1 MSTPVSYYFKSA
13 CTIGGILSLIIG
25 VFDYK
30 SNYKA
35 LLVGY
40 AFITIVIVLILL
52 DLYAAGA
59 DSITNFGQVNAAM
72 IWMNAFPF
80 IIILISIICL
90 FFILGQHGDKID
102 ELYVSMKYYEKCSN
116 ALLTLIVIIT
126 IYSSAVVPLI
136 IKDNT
141 FNWPI
146 LDVDIPFVL
155 LFFALWFFGY
165 VVVIRDILKYNTTD
179 ERNEYYMTLT
189 GENEPEKY

>member
-1 MSTPVSYYFKSA
+1 MSSKIPVSYYFKSA

-30 SNYKA
+30 SNYTA

-40 AFITIVIVLILL
+40 AFISIVIVNILL
-52 DLYAAGA
+52 DLSVYFKYNT
-59 DSITNFGQVNAAM
+59 DQVNAALV
-72 IWMNAFPF
+72 WMNAFPF

-90 FFILGQHGDKID
+90 FFILGQHSDQID
-102 ELYVSMKYYEKCSN
+102 GLYVSMQYYEKCSN

-126 IYSSAVVPLI
+126 IYSSAIVPLI
-136 IKDNT
+136 IKNNVTDL
-141 FNWPI
+141 PI

-179 ERNEYYMTLT
+179 ERNEYYMTLA

>member
-1 MSTPVSYYFKSA
+1 MSTSISYYFKSA

-30 SNYKA
+30 SNYTA

-40 AFITIVIVLILL
+40 AFIAIVIVTILL
-52 DLYAAGA
+52 DLSAYFKFEVDEKVNGA
-59 DSITNFGQVNAAM
+59 LVC
-72 IWMNAFPF
+72 MNAFPF

-90 FFILGQHGDKID
+90 FFILGQHSDQING
-102 ELYVSMKYYEKCSN
+102 LYVSMQYYEKCSN

-126 IYSSAVVPLI
+126 IYSSAIVPLI
-136 IKDNT
+136 IKN
-141 FNWPI
+141 NEKEWPI

>member
-1 MSTPVSYYFKSA
+1 MPVSYYLKSA
-13 CTIGGILSLIIG
+13 CIIGGILSLIIG

-30 SNYKA
+30 SNYTA

-40 AFITIVIVLILL
+40 AFISIVIVNILL
-52 DLYAAGA
+52 DLFVY
-59 DSITNFGQVNAAM
+59 FKNAADKVN
-72 IWMNAFPF
+72 IALVWMNAFPF

-90 FFILGQHGDKID
+90 FFILGQHGDQID
-102 ELYVSMKYYEKCSN
+102 GLYVSIKYYEKCSN

-126 IYSSAVVPLI
+126 IYSSAIVPLI
-136 IKDNT
+136 IKNNAD
-141 FNWPI
+141 NWPI

-179 ERNEYYMTLT
+179 ERNEHYMKLT

>member
-1 MSTPVSYYFKSA
+1 MPTPVSYYFKSA
-13 CTIGGILSLIIG
+13 CTIGGLLSLIIG

-52 DLYAAGA
+52 DLFA
-59 DSITNFGQVNAAM
+59 NFKNNYVNAALV
-72 IWMNAFPF
+72 WMNACPF

-90 FFILGQHGDKID
+90 FFILGQHGDQID
-102 ELYVSMKYYEKCSN
+102 ELYVSMQYYEKCSN

-136 IKDNT
+136 IKDNVT
-141 FNWPI
+141 NWPI
-146 LDVDIPFVL
+146 LNVDIPFVL

-179 ERNEYYMTLT
+179 ERNEHYMKLT